1 MEDLRDHVVV
11 VFDGVDHRLD
21 VPAVVIQVGFEGGQ
35 VVGLRVADRVGEG
48 AQLETPTLPSGAGW
62 ESFESE
68 ADTDRAA
75 VMSMPV
81 FWIVSGYAPSVSS
94 SVLAI

>member
-1 MEDLRDHVVV
+1 MLPPLLSRYVLSEARSF
-11 VFDGVDHRLD
+11 VFASRIVSAKVRS
-21 VPAVVIQVGFEGGQ
+21 
-35 VVGLRVADRVGEG
+35 
-48 AQLETPTLPSGAGW
+48 LETPTLPSGAGW

-68 ADTDRAA
+68 ADTDSAA

-94 SVLAI
+94 SVFAM

>member
-1 MEDLRDHVVV
+1 MSEARSF
-11 VFDGVDHRLD
+11 VFASRIVSAKVRS
-21 VPAVVIQVGFEGGQ
+21 
-35 VVGLRVADRVGEG
+35 
-48 AQLETPTLPSGAGW
+48 LETPTLPSGAGW
-62 ESFESE
+62 ESLESE
-68 ADTDRAA
+68 ADTDSAA